1 MHMNV
6 NTVDVG
12 YHVKWCAFH
21 LVGCYLNTLMLQLM
35 AGAERLCH
43 IFEWGRELM
52 SYFQPNPP
60 VGNHC
65 SKRFKKLTIMWL
77 SFTCFSKSSEFA
89 NTNKTGNGFGVGAL
103 FLLNSR
109 LESRLYSTY
118 DYSNEKARVMR
129 SVALNLH
136 DDKRVL
142 LSETFGLWTFMNNFW
157 NTVHPRFSGPR
168 LTGPSI
174 NRPGS
179 TGRYIQLF
187 CLKSTRFTVEKN

>member
-1 MHMNV
+1 MNLAITNTSPRISRLVARVQAQSSYWLVWVLLVMHMNV

-21 LVGCYLNTLMLQLM
+21 LVGCYLNTSMLQLM

-142 LSETFGLWTFMNNFW
+142 LSETFGLW
-157 NTVHPRFSGPR
+157 
-168 LTGPSI
+168 
-174 NRPGS
+174 
-179 TGRYIQLF
+179 
-187 CLKSTRFTVEKN
+187 